1 MQSKP
6 ICVLGAG
13 LMGVGI
19 ATHFARF
26 GYDVWLY
33 DTDSSRIAEISGVA
47 GGILDELIV
56 TDQFAIGEKATV
68 VARLHGTTSLQD
80 IAACRLLI
88 EAIPERL
95 ELKHALY
102 AQLEELIAP
111 EAVIA
116 SNTSGL
122 PPDALAE
129 KLTHPERLLIAH
141 FWHPP
146 HFIPLVEIVPGTAT
160 KPEYLHELQQQLIA
174 MQLEAVVLDRA
185 APGFVGNRLQFA
197 LLREALHIVKSGIA
211 SAEVVDQVMR
221 ASLGRRYAMVGPL
234 EAADMTGLSTVQ
246 DICRHLLPELATGSD
261 MMSLVADKV
270 ANGNTGVRSGQGFY
284 HWDDSRKEYIQ
295 QRREHQLRF
304 ALKP

>member
-33 DTDSSRIAEISGVA
+33 DTDSSRIAEISAVA

-56 TDQFAIGEKATV
+56 TDQFAIGEKTSV

-261 MMSLVADKV
+261 MMTLVADKV
-270 ANGNTGVRSGQGFY
+270 ANGNIGVRSGQGFY

>member
-1 MQSKP
+1 MQNNHFS
-6 ICVLGAG
+6 VLGAG

-26 GYDVWLY
+26 GHNIWLF
-33 DTDSSRIAEISGVA
+33 DTDSDRIAEINAVA
-47 GGILDELIV
+47 GGILDELIA
-56 TDQFAIGEKATV
+56 TDQFHAEEKV
-68 VARLHGTTSLQD
+68 SVLSRLHGTTSLQD
-80 IAACRLLI
+80 IATAQLLI

-102 AQLEELIAP
+102 AQLEALIAP
-111 EAVIA
+111 DAVIA

-146 HFIPLVEIVPGTAT
+146 HFIPLVEIVPGSAT
-160 KPEYLHELQQQLIA
+160 KPEYLSELQRLLLS

-185 APGFVGNRLQFA
+185 APGVVGNRLQFA

-246 DICRHLLPELATGSD
+246 DICRHLLPELASGSD

-270 ANGNTGVRSGQGFY
+270 ANGDTGLRSGQGFY
-284 HWDDSRKEYIQ
+284 RWDDSRKEYIQ

>member
-1 MQSKP
+1 MQTNHIS
-6 ICVLGAG
+6 VLGAG

-26 GYDVWLY
+26 GHDVWLY
-33 DTDSSRIAEISGVA
+33 DTDSNRIADIATVA
-47 GGILDELIV
+47 SGILDELIA
-56 TDQFAIGEKATV
+56 TDAFASTEKPTV
-68 VARLHGTTSLQD
+68 LSRLHGTGSLED
-80 IAACRLLI
+80 LAISGLLI
-88 EAIPERL
+88 EAIPERI

-102 AQLEELIAP
+102 AQLEALIAP
-111 EAVIA
+111 EAIIA

-122 PPDALAE
+122 PPDALAAN
-129 KLTHPERLLIAH
+129 LAHPERLLIAH

-160 KPEYLHELQQQLIA
+160 KPEYLSELQQLLVS

-211 SAEVVDQVMR
+211 SAKVVDQVMR

-261 MMSLVADKV
+261 MMSLVAEKV
-270 ANGNTGVRSGQGFY
+270 ARGDTGLRSGQGFY
-284 HWDDSRKEYIQ
+284 RWDDSRKEYIQ

>member
-1 MQSKP
+1 MQNNS

-26 GYDVWLY
+26 GHDIWLY
-33 DTDSSRIAEISGVA
+33 DTDSSRIAEINLIASGIV
-47 GGILDELIV
+47 DELIA
-56 TDQFAIGEKATV
+56 TEQFALNEKASV
-68 VARLHGTTSLQD
+68 INRLHGTTSLQD
-80 IAACRLLI
+80 IAASGLLI

-129 KLTHPERLLIAH
+129 KLVHPERLLIAH
-141 FWHPP
+141 FWNPP

-160 KPEYLHELQQQLIA
+160 KAEYLHELQQLLLS

-270 ANGNTGVRSGQGFY
+270 ANGDTGLRSGQGFY
-284 HWDDSRKEYIQ
+284 RWDDSRKEYIQ

>member
-1 MQSKP
+1 MQTNHIS
-6 ICVLGAG
+6 VLGAG

-26 GYDVWLY
+26 GHDVWLY
-33 DTDSSRIAEISGVA
+33 DTDSNRIADIATVA
-47 GGILDELIV
+47 SGILDELIA
-56 TDQFAIGEKATV
+56 TDAFSGTDKMTV
-68 VARLHGTTSLQD
+68 LSRLHGTGSLED
-80 IAACRLLI
+80 LAISGLLI
-88 EAIPERL
+88 EAIPERI

-102 AQLEELIAP
+102 AQLEALIAP
-111 EAVIA
+111 EAIIA

-122 PPDALAE
+122 PPDALAAN
-129 KLTHPERLLIAH
+129 LAHPERLLIAH

-160 KPEYLHELQQQLIA
+160 KPEYLRELQQLLVS

-261 MMSLVADKV
+261 MMSLVAEKV
-270 ANGNTGVRSGQGFY
+270 AHGDTGLRSGQGFY
-284 HWDDSRKEYIQ
+284 RWDDSRKEYIQ

>member
-1 MQSKP
+1 M
-6 ICVLGAG
+6 
-13 LMGVGI
+13 
-19 ATHFARF
+19 
-26 GYDVWLY
+26 
-33 DTDSSRIAEISGVA
+33 
-47 GGILDELIV
+47 
-56 TDQFAIGEKATV
+56 
-68 VARLHGTTSLQD
+68 
-80 IAACRLLI
+80 LI

-129 KLTHPERLLIAH
+129 KLAHPERLLIAH
-141 FWHPP
+141 FWNPP

-160 KPEYLHELQQQLIA
+160 KAEYLHELQQLLLS

-246 DICRHLLPELATGSD
+246 DICQHLLPTLATGSD

-270 ANGNTGVRSGQGFY
+270 ANGDTGLRSGQGFY
-284 HWDDSRKEYIQ
+284 RWDDSRKEYIQ